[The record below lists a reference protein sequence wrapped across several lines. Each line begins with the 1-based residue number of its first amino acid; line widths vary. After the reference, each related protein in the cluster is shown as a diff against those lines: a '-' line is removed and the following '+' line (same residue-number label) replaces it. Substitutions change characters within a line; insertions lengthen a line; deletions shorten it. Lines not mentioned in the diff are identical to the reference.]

1 MEVER
6 TMMERLLKNNLIVK
20 VFSFLLALMLWVYVT
35 SGAVRTI
42 PDMTDNFRNV
52 PLAVLNL
59 EDGLAVMEIPAEVDV
74 VLNGRQDIIGAIT
87 PQNIRAFVDLR
98 ALGEGT
104 HRITPDAD
112 VPQGVRILRF
122 APPQVTV
129 VIERVESPQVPVTL
143 EIIGTPAEGYVMG
156 DPRILPD
163 SVFVRGPRSALANV
177 DSVRAVINVD
187 GADGNRVQIVPV
199 QVVDN
204 AGREV
209 EGVTVT
215 PDLVEVQIPFSE
227 PQKTVP
233 VRVPLI
239 EEPAEGYKVQQVNVT
254 PSTVTVQGREE
265 MLANIEEILTGQ
277 VSIADASETITLV
290 LPLIAPENTQII
302 DVTTVSV
309 EIIIAVE

>member
-1 MEVER
+1 
-6 TMMERLLKNNLIVK
+6 MMERLLKNNFLVK

-35 SGAVRTI
+35 SGVVRTI
-42 PDMTDNFRNV
+42 PDMTDTFRNV
-52 PLAVLNL
+52 PLAALNL

-74 VLNGRQDIIGAIT
+74 VLNGRQDIIRAIT

-98 ALGEGT
+98 ALAEGT
-104 HRITPDAD
+104 HRISPDAE

-129 VIERVESPQVPVTL
+129 VLERVESPQVPVTL

-163 SVFVRGPRSALANV
+163 SVFVRGPRSVLANV
-177 DSVRAVINVD
+177 ASVRAVINVD

-233 VRVPLI
+233 VRVPLLG
-239 EEPAEGYKVQQVNVT
+239 EPALGYKVQQVNVT

-265 MLANIEEILTGQ
+265 ILANIEEILTGP
-277 VSIADASETITLV
+277 VSIAGASESIILE
-290 LPLIAPENTQII
+290 LPLIVPENTQII
-302 DVTTVSV
+302 GVITVSV
-309 EIIIAVE
+309 EIIIAIE